1 MDLTPKEKRVVRRAV
16 KAYREKKECKGRY
29 TRATP
34 DQILEELNP
43 SPARWTHLADLVI
56 ATVEEGQ
63 DAEVLATDPRLL
75 GSR

>member
-1 MDLTPKEKRVVRRAV
+1 MRSV
-16 KAYREKKECKGRY
+16 KNNKITMCNSGEKKECKGRY

-43 SPARWTHLADLVI
+43 SPARWTHLAALVI